1 MVCRS
6 LASFIPPTA
15 SAPPL
20 PFSFILGLLLSF
32 PTEGGRGI
40 HDTPEVGLFLAGHL
54 VNLVSFQ
61 PVPQGVFIPSRQG
74 EDSSCLE
81 SKLDHYSPHWVTG
94 PDTRETEAHTGLL

>member
-54 VNLVSFQ
+54 VNLGPFPTSS
-61 PVPQGVFIPSRQG
+61 SRG
-74 EDSSCLE
+74 LHSI
-81 SKLDHYSPHWVTG
+81 KAG
-94 PDTRETEAHTGLL
+94 GGLLLSGEQT